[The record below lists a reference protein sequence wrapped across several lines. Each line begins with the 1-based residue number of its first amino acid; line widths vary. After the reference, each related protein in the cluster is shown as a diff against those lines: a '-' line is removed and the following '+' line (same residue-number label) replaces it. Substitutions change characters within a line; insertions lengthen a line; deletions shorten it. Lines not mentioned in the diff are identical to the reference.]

1 MVIFDGWQPVVRILA
16 IGPLAFISLVVLLR
30 VSGKRTLSKMNAF
43 DFVVTITI
51 GSLFA
56 TVVIDENVSL
66 VTGVTAFAVLI
77 LAQFVTTWLSSRFTA
92 FERFV
97 KAEPTLLYHDGEMS
111 RRALRN
117 MRITEREVEAMV
129 RRAGIPNMD
138 TVSAVILEADG
149 SVSVMGSDV
158 ERLELSHV
166 SPGSPPSAPR
176 Q

>member
-1 MVIFDGWQPVVRILA
+1 MLFFDGWQPVIRILA
-16 IGPLAFISLVVLLR
+16 IGPLAFVFLVVLLR

-43 DFVVTITI
+43 DFVVTIAI

-77 LAQFVTTWLSSRFTA
+77 FAQFIITWLSARSTA

-97 KAEPTLLYHDGEMS
+97 KAEPTLLYHDGEML
-111 RRALRN
+111 RRALQK

-138 TVSAVILEADG
+138 TVSAVVLEADG
-149 SVSVMGSDV
+149 SVSVISSDI
-158 ERLELSHV
+158 ERLELPNV
-166 SPGSPPSAPR
+166 SRQRPPNTPR
-176 Q
+176 H